1 MTTAPTHTDDDL
13 GDRLRRLA
21 QWADRVPPHT
31 RAQLAVRI
39 DALTTLLGQL
49 CADTD
54 EQH

>member
-1 MTTAPTHTDDDL
+1 MTNAPPDDDL

-39 DALTTLLGQL
+39 DALTTLLGRL
-49 CADTD
+49 VADVPD
-54 EQH
+54 DQH